1 MEYISVKE
9 AADKWGVIAR
19 MVIYHCT
26 KWAQRGRAENR
37 KRVDCPTPCDWRTG
51 EKETDASP
59 PLTNKNKKR
68 W

>member
-26 KWAQRGRAENR
+26 KWAQRGRTENR
-37 KRVDCPTPCDWRTG
+37 KRVDCPHAVRLEDRRKGNGRKP
-51 EKETDASP
+51 S
-59 PLTNKNKKR
+59 TNK
-68 W
+68 